1 MLKKET
7 VKGNY
12 ISFIFL
18 SSLQELL
25 YLVYKETTLALFFF
39 PVYISLLIFSFPIL
53 CSSRHMLNRV
63 NNLLAITGA
72 L

>member
-18 SSLQELL
+18 SSLQGLL

-39 PVYISLLIFSFPIL
+39 PVYMSLLIFAFPIL

-63 NNLLAITGA
+63 NNLLAISV